1 MTPPCSAHSSS
12 FSASTTPRPNH
23 KSLIRTCSLTSDPC
37 TSARRRARTRHALC
51 CTPAR
56 ERARVHSL
64 SFARH
69 RHHANPM
76 CILSTIQR
84 RSRTMTP
91 LISLGLCTI
100 SSTSR
105 IPRSRSRE
113 CRFAPRVPAVCLQC
127 HDHRSRHFTSVM
139 SFVFGLRAVSF
150 PAKVPP
156 VGLMPD
162 TARPHLGAAIQSF
175 GRPLGQKVSADH
187 SSTSC

>member
-105 IPRSRSRE
+105 IPRSPKPGVPLCTTGSR
-113 CRFAPRVPAVCLQC
+113 RL
-127 HDHRSRHFTSVM
+127 
-139 SFVFGLRAVSF
+139 
-150 PAKVPP
+150 PP
-156 VGLMPD
+156 VSRPSVPSLYERDVFCVWTSGGLVP
-162 TARPHLGAAIQSF
+162 
-175 GRPLGQKVSADH
+175 GQGSPCRVDA
-187 SSTSC
+187 